1 MQVVVK
7 RTTNHQDLYLLTD
20 LTWVVRVRKD
30 LKVSGLSSMKSFY
43 LLRNQFEG
51 VENQE
56 LISGYISLVCLLD
69 IQMEKLNRSVYIQ
82 VWNSGEK
89 LRIEV

>member
-20 LTWVVRVRKD
+20 LTWVVRERVRKD
-30 LKVSGLSSMKSFY
+30 FKVSGLSSMKSFY
-43 LLRNQFEG
+43 LLRNKFEG

-89 LRIEV
+89 